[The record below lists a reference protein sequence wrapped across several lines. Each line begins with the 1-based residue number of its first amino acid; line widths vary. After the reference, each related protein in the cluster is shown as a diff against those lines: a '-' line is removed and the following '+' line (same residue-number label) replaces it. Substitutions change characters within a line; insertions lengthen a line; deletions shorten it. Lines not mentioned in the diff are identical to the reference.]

1 MASHLDVLGTAFQ
14 EFKVIVGH
22 PEPEEEQRFV
32 SGIDEELEGLDP
44 VCLAYSDHLG
54 DRRVLRQF
62 YGAEVIVGLVV
73 ESEEACTQKIVLG
86 FEVTIDERL
95 GAPCYL
101 CEVLGGETLFPALGV
116 GFDRRV

>member
-62 YGAEVIVGLVV
+62 YGAEVIVGLVM
-73 ESEEACTQKIVLG
+73 ESEETCAEEIVLR
-86 FEVTIDERL
+86 FEMTVDECF
-95 GAPCYL
+95 GASCYL
-101 CEVLGGETLFPALGV
+101 GEIFGRETLLPAFSV
-116 GFDRRV
+116 GFDGRV